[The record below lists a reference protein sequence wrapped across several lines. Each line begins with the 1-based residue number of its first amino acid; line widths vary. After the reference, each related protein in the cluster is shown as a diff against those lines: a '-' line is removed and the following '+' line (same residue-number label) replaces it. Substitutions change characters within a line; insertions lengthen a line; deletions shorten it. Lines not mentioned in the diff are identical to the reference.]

1 MKYLKVYEE
10 FNVSS
15 TLTNPN
21 VEVNRLSR
29 ITTNTYDPNFKDIK
43 PNECFVFG
51 SNLQGIHTR
60 GSGRFA
66 IDKGWADEGQ
76 VSGISKSG
84 KAYAIPTQSDRRALP
99 LSEIKTHVD
108 EFLDFADKNQNTTFL
123 VTKLGTGF
131 AGYEVEKIAP
141 LFSRAEEITNI
152 FLPKEFWDNIL
163 YEAY

>member
-1 MKYLKVYEE
+1 MKYLKIYEE
-10 FNVSS
+10 FNV
-15 TLTNPN
+15 NPN
-21 VEVNRLSR
+21 LEVNRLTRVTSDS
-29 ITTNTYDPNFKDIK
+29 INDLK

-51 SNLQGIHTR
+51 SNLQGIHTK

-66 IDKGWADEGQ
+66 IDKGWADYGQ
-76 VSGISKSG
+76 ISGLSKSG

-131 AGYEVEKIAP
+131 AGYEVEQIAP